1 MQKYFFFFLLYA
13 TIITTKKGKLYIE
26 GAYNN
31 IGVVKWGNL
40 MERLKEMSF
49 KEMMQLSHDLE
60 EMEQEFDFIN
70 SFVNLEKIKTVKKE

>member
-1 MQKYFFFFLLYA
+1 MLYA

-26 GAYNN
+26 EAYNS

-60 EMEQEFDFIN
+60 EMQQDLDFIN
-70 SFVNLEKIKTVKKE
+70 SFVNLDELRTLKKE